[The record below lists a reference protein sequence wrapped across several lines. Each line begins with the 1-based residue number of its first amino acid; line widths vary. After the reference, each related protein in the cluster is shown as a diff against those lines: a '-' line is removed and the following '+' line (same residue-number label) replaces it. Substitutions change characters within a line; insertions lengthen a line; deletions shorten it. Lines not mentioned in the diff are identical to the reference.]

1 MTNAEVSDK
10 LMNDFNS
17 ANWEGWKSSVADD
30 AKFNDVAT
38 GQKPEGADECTAYAQ
53 TWKTIYPDMK
63 GTCNNRIES
72 GNTLIEECTWVGTNT
87 GEIPMPDGSKI
98 PPTGKSVTIKN
109 VVIWELNEPIPGNW
123 TVDADGI
130 QGSISMWSYSSPNNY
145 EI

>member
-38 GQKPEGADECTAYAQ
+38 GQKPEGADECTVYAQ

-109 VVIWELNEPIPGNW
+109 VVIWEFENGKMKSGKLYN
-123 TVDADGI
+123 DMMGI
-130 QGSISMWSYSSPNNY
+130 MGQLGLAG
-145 EI
+145 

>member
-98 PPTGKSVTIKN
+98 PPHRKICDYQKCCYM
-109 VVIWELNEPIPGNW
+109 
-123 TVDADGI
+123 GI
-130 QGSISMWSYSSPNNY
+130 
-145 EI
+145 

>member
-63 GTCNNRIES
+63 GVQSWIHQTFIKIRI
-72 GNTLIEECTWVGTNT
+72 NIRCAFNHA
-87 GEIPMPDGSKI
+87 M
-98 PPTGKSVTIKN
+98 
-109 VVIWELNEPIPGNW
+109 
-123 TVDADGI
+123 
-130 QGSISMWSYSSPNNY
+130 
-145 EI
+145 